1 MVCLDTSVIIALL
14 RRDASATAK
23 FEATAPAGGMV
34 STTVVTMCELYAG
47 AYGSRRVTQELQRV
61 ETLASL
67 LRVLEFEVAAA
78 KRYGE
83 LVNSQELRQKPI
95 GDFDLVIASIA
106 MSSQEPVATRNVE
119 HFSRVPGLEVEYW

>member
-23 FEATAPAGGMV
+23 FEATAAAGGMV
-34 STTVVTMCELYAG
+34 STTVVSMCELYAG

>member
-23 FEATAPAGGMV
+23 FEETAAAGGMV
-34 STTVVTMCELYAG
+34 STTVVSMCELYAG